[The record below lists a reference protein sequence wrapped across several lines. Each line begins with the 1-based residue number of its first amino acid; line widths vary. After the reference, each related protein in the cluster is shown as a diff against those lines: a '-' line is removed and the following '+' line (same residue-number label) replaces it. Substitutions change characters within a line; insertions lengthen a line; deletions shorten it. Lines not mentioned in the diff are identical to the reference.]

1 MPQRARIAKRPW
13 ISSETLSLLQRRD
26 DARFSRDVSAE
37 RDLSKQIRRSVAVD
51 RSAWLDLLLQSGDW
65 NEIRKLR
72 KGFAPKCGRLRD
84 DDGKV
89 VESELHAES
98 LAKYFRDVQWAVRT
112 VSIAATDSPI
122 GLPLVQVVD
131 TGPFNDEEIVAAA
144 SRLRRNKATG
154 TDHVPAEFWK
164 TICRKASPACKWAT
178 TLCNAI
184 REHVMVPS
192 SWHDAVTAL
201 FKKR

>member
-1 MPQRARIAKRPW
+1 M
-13 ISSETLSLLQRRD
+13 SLLQRRD

-37 RDLSKQIRRSVAVD
+37 RDLSKQIRRSVAED
-51 RSAWLDLLLQSGDW
+51 RRAWLDQLLQSGDW
-65 NEIRKLR
+65 SEIRKLR

-84 DDGKV
+84 VDGEV

-98 LAKYFRDVQWAVRT
+98 LAKYFQDVQWAVRP
-112 VSIAATDSPI
+112 VSIATTDSPI
-122 GLPLVQVVD
+122 GSPLPVE

-164 TICRKASPACKWAT
+164 AICRRTSPACRWAT

-192 SWHDAVTAL
+192 SWHDASVTAI
-201 FKKR
+201 FKKG